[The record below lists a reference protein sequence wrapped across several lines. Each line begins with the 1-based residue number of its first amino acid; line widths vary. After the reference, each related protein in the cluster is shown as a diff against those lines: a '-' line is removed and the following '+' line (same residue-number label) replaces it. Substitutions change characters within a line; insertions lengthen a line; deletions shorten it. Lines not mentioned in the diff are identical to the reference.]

1 VETLSVKGA
10 LTILRRLIAYAEKV
24 FGFSGTIVTGVADR
38 RLQPRIPTAVIV
50 KSVAVL
56 FWARMGSLNALDL
69 TARSTFFRQWLGRA
83 VCSADTIGR
92 VNALMDAEGLRR
104 GIHHVYDRL
113 KRNKALPDHG
123 GIGIAVLDGHESHTS
138 YLQHCAGCLERTIHG
153 KDGKADRI
161 QFYHRQVTLMLL
173 PAARPGCDPIRLLLD
188 HEPQRAGED
197 EVATALR
204 LLVRV
209 IGSYPRAFDLV
220 LADALYAQ
228 APFFNFLL
236 AHGKHALTVLKDDRR
251 NLYQDAAAL
260 FAAVVPKAGSYRNRT
275 CLWWDFPDLR
285 TWPQVHTP
293 VRVIRS
299 LETYSVKRQLDGK
312 EELKTS
318 DWVWATTLP
327 LQPVS
332 TRRAVGFGHQRW
344 DIENHGFN
352 ELVHGWHAD
361 HIYKHD
367 PNAIECFLLIAFLT
381 CNIFHAFFM
390 LNLKPE
396 IRMHRTRTFW
406 RMFMSAE
413 IYAGIHPA
421 ISP

>member
-1 VETLSVKGA
+1 VETLPGKEGLTGPLYGGLS

-24 FGFSGTIVTGVADR
+24 FRFSGTVVAGVVDR
-38 RLQPRIPTAVIV
+38 RLQPRVPTAVIF
-50 KSVAVL
+50 KSVTVL
-56 FWARMGSLNALDL
+56 FWTRMGSLNALEL
-69 TARSTFFRQWLGRA
+69 TARSSFFHHWLGQF

-92 VNALMDAEGLRR
+92 VNALMDAEGLRQ
-104 GIHHVYDRL
+104 GIHHIYDRL

-123 GIGIAVLDGHESHTS
+123 GIGVAVIDGHESHTS

-153 KDGKADRI
+153 KDGNADRT

-197 EVATALR
+197 EVTTALR
-204 LLVRV
+204 LLERV

-220 LADALYAQ
+220 LADALYAT

-260 FAAVVPKAGSYRNRT
+260 FATVPGKEGLYRNRT
-275 CLWWDFPDLR
+275 CQWWDFPDLR
-285 TWPQVHTP
+285 TWPQVHAP

-299 LETYSVKRQLDGK
+299 LETHPVKRQLDGK
-312 EELKTS
+312 NELKTS
-318 DWVWATTLP
+318 DWIWATTLP

-332 TRRAVGFGHQRW
+332 TERVVGFGHQRW
-344 DIENHGFN
+344 DIEN
-352 ELVHGWHAD
+352 
-361 HIYKHD
+361 YQ
-367 PNAIECFLLIAFLT
+367 T
-381 CNIFHAFFM
+381 
-390 LNLKPE
+390 
-396 IRMHRTRTFW
+396 
-406 RMFMSAE
+406 S
-413 IYAGIHPA
+413 
-421 ISP
+421 

>member
-1 VETLSVKGA
+1 MEALPGKEG
-10 LTILRRLIAYAEKV
+10 LTILRRLIAYSEKL
-24 FGFSGTIVTGVADR
+24 FRFSETVVTGVADR

-50 KSVAVL
+50 KSVTVL
-56 FWARMGSLNALDL
+56 FWARMGSLNALEL
-69 TARSTFFRQWLGRA
+69 TARSSFFHHWLGQSL
-83 VCSADTIGR
+83 CSADTIGR
-92 VNALMDAEGLRR
+92 VNTLMDAEGLRR
-104 GIHHVYDRL
+104 GIHHIYDRL
-113 KRNKALPDHG
+113 KRNKALPDHR
-123 GIGIAVLDGHESHTS
+123 GIGVAVLDGHESHTS
-138 YLQHCAGCLERTIHG
+138 YLQHCAGCLERTIHAG
-153 KDGKADRI
+153 NTDRT

-173 PAARPGCDPIRLLLD
+173 PGARPGCEPIRLLLD
-188 HEPQRAGED
+188 HESQRTGED

-220 LADALYAQ
+220 LADALYAT

-251 NLYQDAAAL
+251 SLYQDAAAL
-260 FAAVVPKAGSYRNRT
+260 FAAVPPKPGSFRNRP
-275 CLWWDFPDLR
+275 CLWWDFPDLL
-285 TWPQVHTP
+285 TWPQVNTP

-312 EELKTS
+312 DDLRTS
-318 DWVWATTLP
+318 DWIWVTTMP
-327 LQPVS
+327 VQPVS
-332 TRRAVGFGHQRW
+332 TERAVGFGHQRW

-352 ELVHGWHAD
+352 ELVKGWHAD

-367 PNAIECFLLIAFLT
+367 PNAIECFLLIAFLA
-381 CNIFHAFFM
+381 CNIFHAFFT

-396 IRMHRTRTFW
+396 IRKRRTQIFW
-406 RMFMSAE
+406 RWFMAAE
-413 IYAGIHPA
+413 IYAGINPA

>member
-1 VETLSVKGA
+1 VETLPGKEG
-10 LTILRRLIAYAEKV
+10 LTILRRLIAYSEKL
-24 FGFSGTIVTGVADR
+24 FRFSETVVADVVDR

-50 KSVAVL
+50 KSVTVL
-56 FWARMGSLNALDL
+56 FWARMGSLNALEL
-69 TARSTFFRQWLGRA
+69 TARSGFFRNWLGQS

-92 VNALMDAEGLRR
+92 VNTLMDAEGLRR
-104 GIHHVYDRL
+104 GIHHIYDRL
-113 KRNKALPDHG
+113 KRNKALPDHR
-123 GIGIAVLDGHESHTS
+123 GIGVAVLDGHESHTS
-138 YLQHCAGCLERTIHG
+138 YLQHCAGCLERTIHTG
-153 KDGKADRI
+153 NTDRT

-173 PAARPGCDPIRLLLD
+173 PSVRPGCEPIRLLLD

-220 LADALYAQ
+220 LADALYAT

-251 NLYQDAAAL
+251 NLYQDVAAL
-260 FAAVVPKAGSYRNRT
+260 FVGVPPKPGSFQNRS
-275 CLWWDFPDLR
+275 CLWWDFPDLL
-285 TWPQVHTP
+285 TWPQVNTP

-299 LETYSVKRQLDGK
+299 LETHSVKRQLNGK
-312 EELKTS
+312 DDPRTS
-318 DWVWATTLP
+318 DWIWVTTLP
-327 LQPVS
+327 AQPVS
-332 TRRAVGFGHQRW
+332 TERAVGFGHQRW

-352 ELVHGWHAD
+352 ELVNGWHAD
-361 HIYKHD
+361 HIYRHD
-367 PNAIECFLLIAFLT
+367 PNAIECFLLIAFLA
-381 CNIFHAFFM
+381 CNIFHAFFA

-396 IRMHRTRTFW
+396 IRKSRTQVFW
-406 RMFMSAE
+406 CRFMAAE
-413 IYAGIHPA
+413 IYAGINPA